1 MQRRQHRRTA
11 SEPRSAAEIARA
23 QLGGVSAIGV
33 VCEVRL
39 HRGGRQLTVK
49 SSVEVVNN
57 TDEPLL
63 MFMPI
68 DAAQQPN
75 APTVQQ
81 QIRVEPGETT
91 SLPLRF
97 TANGSMA
104 AASYYTARPKL
115 LLAADGTPTHL
126 YGSAGTPEGVGSF
139 TIAEPLGG
147 K

>member
-68 DAAQQPN
+68 DACA
-75 APTVQQ
+75 AAK
-81 QIRVEPGETT
+81 RADRTT
-91 SLPLRF
+91 ADTCRAWRDDEF
-97 TANGSMA
+97 TA
-104 AASYYTARPKL
+104 PL
-115 LLAADGTPTHL
+115 HCEWLDGRLP
-126 YGSAGTPEGVGSF
+126 
-139 TIAEPLGG
+139 
-147 K
+147 